1 MDLATWVPGPHPDT
15 IDPSDPSP
23 NCTEGKAKPLK
34 EKGAILW
41 APAGTGISGGLAL
54 PPHLG
59 DGPHLPLEDAG
70 VLGGGD
76 EGRWVGDGGWPW
88 QDGPGAVVE
97 AQGQRVTCR
106 AHVCPSW
113 GSRAVRDTAPGASP
127 HRVPVLSREV
137 PVHTCPPTAPLP
149 TLPWGAVCI
158 LGSDTTISTHPTSLH
173 PPHLRVLDQVPPLSL
188 DSLTGLPTPPLPS
201 NSSLRSQEPKGSFS
215 KSTDS
220 PAPPASPA
228 DPSVAPHCLQGK
240 ILACDTAF
248 RFT

>member
-23 NCTEGKAKPLK
+23 NCTDGKAKPLK
-34 EKGAILW
+34 EEGAILW

-113 GSRAVRDTAPGASP
+113 GSIVSALKLAGGKGHSQARARGNSEALARGPCQPTWALPVPGRLAMRAVPPGSREAASLSCSRLLRGRAPGK
-127 HRVPVLSREV
+127 L
-137 PVHTCPPTAPLP
+137 
-149 TLPWGAVCI
+149 
-158 LGSDTTISTHPTSLH
+158 
-173 PPHLRVLDQVPPLSL
+173 
-188 DSLTGLPTPPLPS
+188 
-201 NSSLRSQEPKGSFS
+201 QE
-215 KSTDS
+215 D
-220 PAPPASPA
+220 
-228 DPSVAPHCLQGK
+228 
-240 ILACDTAF
+240 
-248 RFT
+248 